1 MVLLLDIK
9 KSVLKMYY
17 SISYKISGNSIS
29 SSNPP
34 FQINYNLNT
43 FHTINPNQEYILRL
57 NWQQPIQNYSMNISQ
72 IYQNQKDTYAKRHQI
87 EQTEEQISTKTHQA
101 VIEAFLALPSKASI
115 QFIGEI
121 QKLKPIIESV
131 FKKTTNRQLPENIQ
145 FQIFHQAEFEKRFGK
160 ATLGVSI
167 NRYPFISDVLLK
179 ENSLPELLL
188 TAGHEIG
195 HVLSEPI
202 ENSFLEEAKAY
213 AFMLAWLKTIK
224 ENNIAG
230 LKDFIKLTP
239 PAKNGIH
246 DRALNFVLEQTASG
260 KEPIELF
267 KEIAKIKYEF
277 SL

>member
-1 MVLLLDIK
+1 
-9 KSVLKMYY
+9 MYY
-17 SISYKISGNSIS
+17 PISYKISGRIASTA
-29 SSNPP
+29 P
-34 FQINYNLNT
+34 FQINYEPSF
-43 FHTINPNQEYILRL
+43 FHTNNFQQEYVLRL
-57 NWQQPIQNYSMNISQ
+57 NQQQPVHNYFTGPNHV
-72 IYQNQKDTYAKRHQI
+72 YQNRKDLYESGRNQI
-87 EQTEEQISTKTHQA
+87 EQAKEQISTKTPQTI
-101 VIEAFLALPSKASI
+101 IESFLALPSKANV

-121 QKLKPIIESV
+121 QKLKPFIEAT
-131 FKKTTNRQLPENIQ
+131 FKKTTDKQLPENIQ
-145 FQIFHQAEFEKRFGK
+145 FQLLPQVKFEKRFGK

-167 NRYPFISDVLLK
+167 NRYPFISDILLK

-246 DRALNFVLEQTASG
+246 DKALDFVLEQVASG
-260 KEPIELF
+260 KEPIEIF
-267 KEIAKIKYEF
+267 KEIAKIKHEF
-277 SL
+277 AL

>member
-1 MVLLLDIK
+1 
-9 KSVLKMYY
+9 MYY
-17 SISYKISGNSIS
+17 SISYRISGRIASTTS
-29 SSNPP
+29 
-34 FQINYNLNT
+34 FQINYEPSSFNANNFHNL
-43 FHTINPNQEYILRL
+43 HQEYALQL
-57 NWQQPIQNYSMNISQ
+57 NQQQPVQNYSMNLNQ
-72 IYQNQKDTYAKRHQI
+72 IYQNQKNLYESRRNQI
-87 EQTEEQISTKTHQA
+87 EQREEQISTKTPQTI
-101 VIEAFLALPSKASI
+101 IESFLALPSKANV

-121 QKLKPIIESV
+121 QKLKPFIESV
-131 FKKTTNRQLPENIQ
+131 FKKTTDKQLPENIQ
-145 FQIFHQAEFEKRFGK
+145 FQLLPQIKFEERFGK
-160 ATLGVSI
+160 ATLGISI

-230 LKDFIKLTP
+230 IGDFIKLVP

-246 DRALNFVLEQTASG
+246 DKALDFVLEQTASG

-267 KEIAKIKYEF
+267 KEIAKIRHEF
-277 SL
+277 AL